1 MAGFKIEVTVEIGD
15 LSFEPPFVDIGTYNG
30 NIYWGDTNVSNIT
43 AYNDPDRIHNYA
55 SPGSYEVEFIGS
67 FPGWSF
73 NNGGDKNKVT
83 KIIYQGDPADFDGL
97 QSLIRGF
104 WGCYNLRSLGL
115 GSILTDGLQYLNN
128 CFRDCGQNTTP
139 MSISYGLFNNM
150 SDVTIMTSTF
160 LDCNLTGSIPSGFFD
175 ACINVSNAA
184 RCMEGCDG
192 LYGEIPSLLLE
203 PLTQNS
209 YFNAF
214 FKGCSNLKLRP
225 DIFYA
230 EGDQETRFY
239 NQSPIFDDIFNG
251 AGTNLSDNIV
261 PRLWDCNF
269 GSGTPSHSSWIDGH
283 GASTL
288 ANWKNIPVSWGGPSV
303 SPPTISGV
311 SANIVVDKQ
320 NILLNTTD
328 TLPFQYDGKV
338 ELCNNQDYSM
348 ATVFVEQNV
357 NYVGWSDAQIGI
369 EVNIGDLNL
378 GEAYLFVTTDRGDR
392 NALGFPITLI
402 SSIVDLANNPVAYGT
417 NKQFIGYIEPESTP
431 ETLSLKMYNF
441 LLYSIRQADSTR
453 EGAFFVKRL
462 FEGPQAV
469 WQKTHDKIFSIK
481 NLWSITKCQDEALKF
496 LKWIVG
502 WTSELDYVT
511 DELDNDT
518 LRKLI
523 ATSVP
528 LWRKRGIEET
538 TLDILTIVANARC
551 LIWNWFDYR
560 WIIDETEFGENHQG
574 RDSWIID
581 NPGEPDFGEYY
592 STLRIVDDSTL
603 NRTLVKNI
611 VKLMRPCGE
620 RMEIAYIDF
629 LDRFLVEGDTSQ
641 WETPSGSSIV
651 AENGHG
657 VLNDSAYQLAV
668 VTAGDAA
675 VWTRYVFY
683 CRIKGI
689 GTGNSYGV
697 VFYYLDTDNYYELV
711 LNIDS
716 VSDDYVLN
724 KIVGGSST
732 LVTSGT
738 ISQKILDDVW
748 YGVRIHI
755 DVENGSNRIKLY
767 IDGSE
772 IFNILDSSTLDSGT
786 IGFFSSASTTSEL
799 DECELFQLP
808 LVTELVDINS

>member
-73 NNGGDKNKVT
+73 NNSGDKNKVT
-83 KIIYQGDPADFDGL
+83 KIIYQGDSVDFDGW
-97 QSLIRGF
+97 Q
-104 WGCYNLRSLGL
+104 
-115 GSILTDGLQYLNN
+115 
-128 CFRDCGQNTTP
+128 
-139 MSISYGLFNNM
+139 LF
-150 SDVTIMTSTF
+150 D
-160 LDCNLTGSIPSGFFD
+160 
-175 ACINVSNAA
+175 
-184 RCMEGCDG
+184 
-192 LYGEIPSLLLE
+192 LY
-203 PLTQNS
+203 
-209 YFNAF
+209 
-214 FKGCSNLKLRP
+214 GCSNLESLGSGSILSDGLVLLTNSFRSIGNNTNGVVIPSGIFDGLSSVTNISSLFVSTKLDGSLPSGLLDSFVNVTNLARCFQAATGLAG
-225 DIFYA
+225 DIPSRFFAELTSATFWNYAFYLVSSVRIPSDLWYSDG
-230 EGDQETRFY
+230 EKSTRFL
-239 NQSPIFDDIFNG
+239 NKSSNFFHCFDG
-251 AGTNLSDNIV
+251 CGTDYSDNVV
-261 PRLWDCNF
+261 PDLWNCDF
-269 GSGTPSHSSWIDGH
+269 GIATPQHDNWIDGH
-283 GASTL
+283 SASTL
-288 ANWKNIPVSWGGPSV
+288 ANWKNIPVDWGGPAV
-303 SPPTISGV
+303 PPPTINSI
-311 SANIVVDKQ
+311 SDNTIVDKQ
-320 NILLNTTD
+320 DLLLNTDD
-328 TLPFQYDGKV
+328 TLPFQYNGKV
-338 ELCNNQDYSM
+338 ELCNNQDYS
-348 ATVFVEQNV
+348 TSSVFVEQTI
-357 NYVGWSDAQIGI
+357 NYAGWSDTQIGI
-369 EVNIGDLNL
+369 EINRGTLDL
-378 GEAYLFVTTDRGDR
+378 GEAYLFITTDRGDR
-392 NALGFPITLI
+392 NALGFPVIII
-402 SSIVDLANNPVAYGT
+402 SNIVDLANNPVINGT
-417 NKQFIGYIEPESTP
+417 SKQFIGYIEPESTP

-481 NLWSITKCQDEALKF
+481 NLWSITTCPDEALKF

-523 ATSVP
+523 STSVP

-755 DVENGSNRIKLY
+755 DVESGSNRIKLY

>member
-15 LSFEPPFVDIGTYNG
+15 LSFEPPFVDVGTYNG

-73 NNGGDKNKVT
+73 NNVGDKNKVT
-83 KIIYQGDPADFDGL
+83 KIIYQGDPSDFDGWEYV
-97 QSLIRGF
+97 QFG
-104 WGCYNLRSLGL
+104 WY
-115 GSILTDGLQYLNN
+115 
-128 CFRDCGQNTTP
+128 
-139 MSISYGLFNNM
+139 
-150 SDVTIMTSTF
+150 
-160 LDCNLTGSIPSGFFD
+160 
-175 ACINVSNAA
+175 
-184 RCMEGCDG
+184 
-192 LYGEIPSLLLE
+192 
-203 PLTQNS
+203 
-209 YFNAF
+209 
-214 FKGCSNLKLRP
+214 GCSNLSSIGDGEILANPSLDNMNRLFFGCSLSGNISDAMFSQCINVNNMYYAFFGNGAISCDDGAFSSMVSCINWYGCFRNTEFTP
-225 DIFYA
+225 NPRMFYNDGEQA
-230 EGDQETRFY
+230 TRFL
-239 NQSPIFDDIFNG
+239 NQSVNFSRMFSVPGSPAPGLVPDLWNCDF
-251 AGTNLSDNIV
+251 GT
-261 PRLWDCNF
+261 
-269 GSGTPSHSSWIDGH
+269 GTPSHVEWIDGH
-283 GASTL
+283 NESTL
-288 ANWKNIPVSWGGPSV
+288 LNWKNIPVDWDGPSV
-303 SPPTISGV
+303 PPPTINST
-311 SANIVVDKQ
+311 SDNTIVDKQ
-320 NILLNTTD
+320 DLLLNTSD
-328 TLPFQYDGKV
+328 SLPFQYNGKV
-338 ELCNNQDYSM
+338 ELCDNQDYSM
-348 ATVFVEQNV
+348 SSVFVEQTI
-357 NYVGWSDAQIGI
+357 NYAGWSDTQIGI
-369 EVNIGDLNL
+369 EINRGALDL
-378 GEAYLFVTTDRGDR
+378 GEVYLFVTTDRGDR

-417 NKQFIGYIEPESTP
+417 SKQFIGYTEPESTP

-481 NLWSITKCQDEALKF
+481 NLWSITKCPDEALKF

-641 WETPSGSSIV
+641 WDTPSGSSVV

-657 VLNDSAYQLAV
+657 VLDDSAYQLAV
-668 VTAGDAA
+668 VTTGDSA

-697 VFYYLDTDNYYELV
+697 VFYYLDVDNYYELV

-716 VSDDYVLN
+716 VSNDYVLN
-724 KIVGGSST
+724 KVVGGSST

-755 DVENGSNRIKLY
+755 DVESGSNRIKLY

>member
-55 SPGSYEVEFIGS
+55 SPGSYEVEFVGS

-83 KIIYQGDPADFDGL
+83 KIIYQGDTADFDGW
-97 QSLIRGF
+97 QNITG
-104 WGCYNLRSLGL
+104 W
-115 GSILTDGLQYLNN
+115 
-128 CFRDCGQNTTP
+128 CF
-139 MSISYGLFNNM
+139 
-150 SDVTIMTSTF
+150 
-160 LDCNLTGSIPSGFFD
+160 
-175 ACINVSNAA
+175 
-184 RCMEGCDG
+184 
-192 LYGEIPSLLLE
+192 
-203 PLTQNS
+203 
-209 YFNAF
+209 
-214 FKGCSNLKLRP
+214 GCSNLSSLGTGKILSSGLSNLNNSLRSTTSLKYIFSTLFDGCVSVNSFSLTFYGSGIQEIP
-225 DIFYA
+225 DGLFA
-230 EGDQETRFY
+230 NNTQAARFY
-239 NQSPIFDDIFNG
+239 YTFYSCNDLSQAHAGLFKHNPLAWDFRSTFRECSNFRIIPDLFYDDGEQSNRFLNIDLNVDNCFDNAGVSLSTNIVPDLWRCSFG
-251 AGTNLSDNIV
+251 AGTI
-261 PRLWDCNF
+261 
-269 GSGTPSHSSWIDGH
+269 SHNNWINGH
-283 GASTL
+283 SESTL
-288 ANWKNIPVSWGGPSV
+288 LNWKNIPVSWDGPVV

-338 ELCNNQDYSM
+338 ELCDNQDYSM
-348 ATVFVEQNV
+348 SSVFVEQNI
-357 NYVGWSDAQIGI
+357 NYAGWSDAQIGI

-402 SSIVDLANNPVAYGT
+402 SSIVDLANNPVSYGT
-417 NKQFIGYIEPESTP
+417 SKQFIGYIEPESTP

-481 NLWSITKCQDEALKF
+481 NLWSITKCPDEALKF

-511 DELDNDT
+511 DELNNDT

-528 LWRKRGIEET
+528 FWRKRGIEET

-629 LDRFLVEGDTSQ
+629 LDRFLVEDDTSQ
-641 WETPSGSSIV
+641 WDTPNGSSIV

-668 VTAGDAA
+668 VTAGDAV

-697 VFYYLDTDNYYELV
+697 VFYYVDTDNYYELV

-732 LVTSGT
+732 LVTSGA

-755 DVENGSNRIKLY
+755 DVESGSNRIKLY

-786 IGFFSSASTTSEL
+786 IGFFSSTSTTSEL